1 MNANIKITAFVGI
14 AFFLSFTILAV
25 FLEIYSMGLLTTE
38 KKILDVENIFE
49 QNPKHAT
56 IDVLRNFSGESN
68 KDAININSFGF
79 RGDEFSKI
87 KPDRT
92 YRIFVVGSSPVFGYG
107 ATSDETTISGFMQKF
122 LNEKDFGF
130 DIEVINSGLQ
140 AADSNE
146 ELKLVERKLITFSPD
161 LIIIYDGWDDL
172 RSNVSPNGLKEN
184 WESICEIGNKNNFD
198 TIIYLQP
205 IAGFGNKSLTK
216 QESEYAK
223 SGKDYSKKPLLESL
237 PVYQNYAK
245 NLSEIKTCTKT
256 FDLRD
261 VFDDQDATIY
271 SDQGHIIDQGNA
283 IVAKSLYNTIL
294 PIVLKN
300 KEFNIFKNEKDS
312 DIVTAPM
319 YDGREIIV
327 NIELLPSNEL
337 GNKKI
342 KVSTYDNTNHEY
354 IQNVTYL
361 LSISK
366 NNENLL
372 GEYFFAQDGILIM
385 DIQPNTESVIK
396 VIGEIQYQHN
406 AYVTLGSDYIPV
418 LDGENLT
425 SVTPIQIIGPIF
437 NTEGIYNFNMELL
450 TIDSRDNWV
459 FGLSGFHSQIT
470 IGKDV
475 IWEDSI
481 VKNQLL

>member
-1 MNANIKITAFVGI
+1 
-14 AFFLSFTILAV
+14 
-25 FLEIYSMGLLTTE
+25 
-38 KKILDVENIFE
+38 
-49 QNPKHAT
+49 
-56 IDVLRNFSGESN
+56 
-68 KDAININSFGF
+68 
-79 RGDEFSKI
+79 
-87 KPDRT
+87 
-92 YRIFVVGSSPVFGYG
+92 
-107 ATSDETTISGFMQKF
+107 
-122 LNEKDFGF
+122 
-130 DIEVINSGLQ
+130 
-140 AADSNE
+140 
-146 ELKLVERKLITFSPD
+146 
-161 LIIIYDGWDDL
+161 
-172 RSNVSPNGLKEN
+172 
-184 WESICEIGNKNNFD
+184 
-198 TIIYLQP
+198 
-205 IAGFGNKSLTK
+205 
-216 QESEYAK
+216 
-223 SGKDYSKKPLLESL
+223 
-237 PVYQNYAK
+237 
-245 NLSEIKTCTKT
+245 
-256 FDLRD
+256 
-261 VFDDQDATIY
+261 
-271 SDQGHIIDQGNA
+271 
-283 IVAKSLYNTIL
+283 
-294 PIVLKN
+294 
-300 KEFNIFKNEKDS
+300 
-312 DIVTAPM
+312 M

-342 KVSTYDNTNHEY
+342 KVSTYDNTNHVY

-366 NNENLL
+366 NSENLL

-481 VKNQLL
+481 VKNQLP